1 MIFIVVIFVT
11 LCFVNFQPNSV
22 SLAYFLGPLLGGE
35 ISQYIGFSWLM
46 SIIGL
51 ANIFYGIYLIRTV
64 LCVEVCNFIS
74 FASHSMCLNWA
85 CAFVFLLHRVTL
97 TKRRLAETEDPS
109 CVCGHRIPPYRAI
122 TSDSMTPWISL
133 SNSVRMIS
141 IRTVETPIKFSFHT
155 WLTSNSLS
163 ARLHS
168 YRMPHGLQTL
178 FRGIVL
184 NISRF
189 VPCDWIDGTTLL
201 AQNVLF
207 EKAQLARFSFFFY

>member
-1 MIFIVVIFVT
+1 M
-11 LCFVNFQPNSV
+11 

-46 SIIGL
+46 SVIGF

-74 FASHSMCLNWA
+74 FASHSICLHQV
-85 CAFVFLLHRVTL
+85 CAFVFRLHRVPS
-97 TKRRLAETEDPS
+97 TKRTLAKTKDPY
-109 CVCGHRIPPYRAI
+109 CVCGHRTPPYRVIRI

-155 WLTSNSLS
+155 
-163 ARLHS
+163 
-168 YRMPHGLQTL
+168 
-178 FRGIVL
+178 
-184 NISRF
+184 
-189 VPCDWIDGTTLL
+189 
-201 AQNVLF
+201 
-207 EKAQLARFSFFFY
+207 

>member
-74 FASHSMCLNWA
+74 FDSHSMCL
-85 CAFVFLLHRVTL
+85 H
-97 TKRRLAETEDPS
+97 
-109 CVCGHRIPPYRAI
+109 
-122 TSDSMTPWISL
+122 
-133 SNSVRMIS
+133 
-141 IRTVETPIKFSFHT
+141 
-155 WLTSNSLS
+155 
-163 ARLHS
+163 
-168 YRMPHGLQTL
+168 
-178 FRGIVL
+178 
-184 NISRF
+184 
-189 VPCDWIDGTTLL
+189 
-201 AQNVLF
+201 
-207 EKAQLARFSFFFY
+207 